1 MSDNVQRYHAVRNQ
15 LRTMHPA
22 SSTSKRLARHLGTL
36 GGMVA
41 GIVAA
46 GQVHLPKLALK
57 APDAT
62 KAQSRTKRFARFL
75 RNDATQ
81 FATFYEPFA
90 RMVAADCSAADC
102 SAADCSAPASSAPA
116 CLTDGR
122 SHETPLLIVFD
133 SSAVG
138 RGCAVLMASVVY
150 QQRALPLAWI
160 VRKGKKGHFP
170 SSDQRALLRRVRQI
184 IPEEASA
191 IFLGD
196 GEFDSVALQRTL
208 DEMGFDYVCRTA
220 LSTLV
225 EDDQGEVF
233 PIGELSPFAGERYV
247 VVPGASVTNQ
257 SYGPVQVVCWHEPP
271 HEEAV
276 PLVTTLE
283 CAEEAIR
290 LYQRRFQIETLFSDQ
305 KSRGFHIHKS
315 HISAPKRLSRLL
327 MAVSLAYLWVI
338 YLGTQSLQHGWYR
351 QFHRTSRVDLSLFQL
366 GLRLLDH
373 MLNQGWPLHVAF
385 SVPPPN
391 TLHPPDSPQTVR

>member
-46 GQVHLPKLALK
+46 GQVHLSKLALK

-75 RNDATQ
+75 RNEATQ

-102 SAADCSAPASSAPA
+102 
-116 CLTDGR
+116 LTDGR
-122 SHETPLLIVFD
+122 SRETPLLIVFD

-184 IPEEASA
+184 IPEDASA

-196 GEFDSVALQRTL
+196 GEFDSVALQQAL
-208 DEMGFDYVCRTA
+208 DETGFDYVCRTA
-220 LSTLV
+220 CSTRV
-225 EDDQGEVF
+225 EDRSGEVF
-233 PIGELSPFAGERYV
+233 PIGALTPFAGERYV
-247 VVPGASVTNQ
+247 VVPGASVT
-257 SYGPVQVVCWHEPP
+257 GQVGYRAGLWPG
-271 HEEAV
+271 A
-276 PLVTTLE
+276 
-283 CAEEAIR
+283 
-290 LYQRRFQIETLFSDQ
+290 
-305 KSRGFHIHKS
+305 GG
-315 HISAPKRLSRLL
+315 LL
-327 MAVSLAYLWVI
+327 A
-338 YLGTQSLQHGWYR
+338 
-351 QFHRTSRVDLSLFQL
+351 
-366 GLRLLDH
+366 
-373 MLNQGWPLHVAF
+373 
-385 SVPPPN
+385 
-391 TLHPPDSPQTVR
+391 

>member
-15 LRTMHPA
+15 LRTMHPDA
-22 SSTSKRLARHLGTL
+22 STSKRLARHLGTL

-75 RNDATQ
+75 RNEATE

-90 RMVAADCSAADC
+90 RMVASDCSASDC
-102 SAADCSAPASSAPA
+102 SASDCSASD

-150 QQRALPLAWI
+150 QQGAQRRALPLAWI
-160 VRKGKKGHFP
+160 VRKGKKGHF
-170 SSDQRALLRRVRQI
+170 SSADQRALLRRVQQI
-184 IPEEASA
+184 IPEDSRA

-196 GEFDSVALQRTL
+196 GEFDSVALQQAL
-208 DEMGFDYVCRTA
+208 DEIGFDYVCRTA
-220 LSTLV
+220 YSTLV
-225 EDDQGEVF
+225 EDHRGEVF
-233 PIGELSPFAGERYV
+233 PIGELSPFEGERYV
-247 VVPGASVTNQ
+247 VVPGASVTGQ
-257 SYGPVQVVCWHEPP
+257 GYGPVQVVCWHEPP
-271 HEEAV
+271 HEDPV

-290 LYQRRFQIETLFSDQ
+290 LYQQRFQIETLFSDQ

-315 HISAPKRLSRLL
+315 HIAAPKRLSRLL

-338 YLGTQSLQHGWYR
+338 YLGTQSLHHGWYR

-366 GLRLLDH
+366 GLRLLDY
-373 MLNQGWPLHVAF
+373 MLNQGWPVDVAF
-385 SVPPPN
+385 SVPPPGS
-391 TLHPPDSPQTVR
+391 LQTVR

>member
-1 MSDNVQRYHAVRNQ
+1 MSDNVQRYHAVRNP

-22 SSTSKRLARHLGTL
+22 ASTSKRLARHLGTL

-75 RNDATQ
+75 RNEATE

-90 RMVAADCSAADC
+90 RMVAADCSAADY
-102 SAADCSAPASSAPA
+102 SASDCSAPA

-184 IPEEASA
+184 IPEDASA

-196 GEFDSVALQRTL
+196 GEFDSVALQRAL
-208 DEMGFDYVCRTA
+208 DEIGFDYVCRTA

-257 SYGPVQVVCWHEPP
+257 SYGPVQAMARCRWSV
-271 HEEAV
+271 
-276 PLVTTLE
+276 
-283 CAEEAIR
+283 
-290 LYQRRFQIETLFSDQ
+290 
-305 KSRGFHIHKS
+305 GM
-315 HISAPKRLSRLL
+315 SRL
-327 MAVSLAYLWVI
+327 MRI
-338 YLGTQSLQHGWYR
+338 PYR
-351 QFHRTSRVDLSLFQL
+351 WL
-366 GLRLLDH
+366 LRL
-373 MLNQGWPLHVAF
+373 NAQKRRSVSTSGAF
-385 SVPPPN
+385 RSRPY
-391 TLHPPDSPQTVR
+391 SPIKRAEASTSTKAILRLRSGSPGF